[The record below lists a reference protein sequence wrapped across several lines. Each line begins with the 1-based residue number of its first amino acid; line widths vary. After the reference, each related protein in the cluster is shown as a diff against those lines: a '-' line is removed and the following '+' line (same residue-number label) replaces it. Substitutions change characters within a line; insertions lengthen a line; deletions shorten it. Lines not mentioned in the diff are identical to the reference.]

1 MLLPIGKSSEY
12 GKRSTL
18 CSDIVTNVNKKT
30 IILNLTLQGVKPPY
44 DFNSNVQRCEDDIFV
59 NMAEV

>member
-12 GKRSTL
+12 GKSTL
-18 CSDIVTNVNKKT
+18 CSDMVTNVNKKT

-44 DFNSNVQRCEDDIFV
+44 DFNSNAQGCEDDIFV